1 MKNFLSFL
9 RIFTVFCALFL
20 FIVSLVMIYGFVN
33 GNIATP
39 KFALFAFVVLLILG
53 ALVFFNLFYS
63 KFAHSINLQN
73 GEIVFNFKRNQIAF
87 NRADCT
93 KIWTNGYITR
103 FVFSDKILW
112 CFNKHYLPSNETEK
126 LADIIN
132 DEFFKN
138 AVIKKILA

>member
-1 MKNFLSFL
+1 MKKFLSFL
-9 RIFTVFCALFL
+9 RIFTIFCALFI
-20 FIVSLVMIYGFVN
+20 FIVSLVVIFGFVN
-33 GNIATP
+33 GDIATP
-39 KFALFAFVVLLILG
+39 KYALFAFVVLLILG

-73 GEIVFNFKRNQIAF
+73 SEIVFNFKRNQISF

-103 FVFSDKILW
+103 FVFNDKILW
-112 CFNKHYLPSNETEK
+112 CFNKHFSPSNGAEK

-132 DEFFKN
+132 DKYFKN
-138 AVIKKILA
+138 AVIKRILA